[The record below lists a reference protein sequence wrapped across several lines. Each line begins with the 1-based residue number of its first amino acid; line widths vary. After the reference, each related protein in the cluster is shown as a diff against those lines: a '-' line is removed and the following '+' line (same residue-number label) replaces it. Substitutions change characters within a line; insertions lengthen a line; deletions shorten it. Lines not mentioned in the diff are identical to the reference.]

1 MARNSLWSLSR
12 PRSKIPHLPHM
23 DNPEEYWITVRGVTK
38 LDGARAKKQVWRPY
52 VRTWGFSEANALYW
66 RSCDIVRTFRRP
78 AVIQR
83 LHSDSAPGES
93 CPLHPIVTPLITA
106 RSDAPQQI
114 MAHSSNQR
122 HTGTLG
128 FRRGKIFNS
137 SEFLRHFEKKRIG
150 WFCRAMVLFQKLV
163 QK

>member
-1 MARNSLWSLSR
+1 VARNSLWSLSR

-83 LHSDSAPGES
+83 LHSDSAPGEL
-93 CPLHPIVTPLITA
+93 CPLTLSLRPWLLRAATRLNKSWHTA
-106 RSDAPQQI
+106 LTRGIREPWALGGAKFSIRPNFCA
-114 MAHSSNQR
+114 
-122 HTGTLG
+122 TL
-128 FRRGKIFNS
+128 RKN
-137 SEFLRHFEKKRIG
+137 E
-150 WFCRAMVLFQKLV
+150 
-163 QK
+163 